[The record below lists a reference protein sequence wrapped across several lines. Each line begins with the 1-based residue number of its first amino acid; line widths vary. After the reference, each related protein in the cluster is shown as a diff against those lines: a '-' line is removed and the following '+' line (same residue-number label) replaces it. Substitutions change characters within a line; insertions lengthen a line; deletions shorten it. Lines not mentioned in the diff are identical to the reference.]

1 MEHIFEQE
9 RVLVGQGKMAKV
21 YYWNGFAYKCFESNY
36 PEDWITYEIKIQ
48 NVLSQLKLPTV
59 KYYTSEI
66 PHSIKMDFING
77 ITIADRVVKEKYK
90 NGIEDLLS
98 VQFKIHEYV
107 DVDLPR
113 LKPYLIKYL
122 NQYDETQTQKELAI
136 QYIME
141 IEDKNVLCHLDYHFL
156 NLMFAK
162 DEYYIIDWINAKLG
176 NPIYDFARTYV
187 ILYQYANRASK
198 KYLTMVKKLKSFSI
212 LELQKA
218 IYVMAVHRL
227 TEECDDKV
235 RQLIDVTYESLSK
248 M

>member
-1 MEHIFEQE
+1 
-9 RVLVGQGKMAKV
+9 
-21 YYWNGFAYKCFESNY
+21 
-36 PEDWITYEIKIQ
+36 
-48 NVLSQLKLPTV
+48 
-59 KYYTSEI
+59 
-66 PHSIKMDFING
+66 
-77 ITIADRVVKEKYK
+77 
-90 NGIEDLLS
+90 
-98 VQFKIHEYV
+98 
-107 DVDLPR
+107 
-113 LKPYLIKYL
+113 
-122 NQYDETQTQKELAI
+122 
-136 QYIME
+136 ME